1 MKKGLKKGLLAF
13 ALALSFSALGAG
25 IALGDNT
32 ALPTASAVGIT
43 GDEIKNAYGVGTT
56 LVMPES
62 VTGEDGKTFENGIL
76 IFPDGTA
83 HSGTEIA
90 LTEVGTYKARYSLTT
105 ENGVLNAEKQFNVS
119 QKNWT
124 LSSTNSSATYSE
136 KLEAKVY
143 KNTTENASGLVLS
156 LAAGDTFTY
165 NKPIDLSDTTLGEV
179 IRLNPTLGE
188 DYGFTLNDK
197 GQRLYYV
204 NTPVAEYCYVTFTDC
219 YNPEVYVKLAM
230 RFVTSNGQP
239 YFRVGSSNQ
248 EEVGLRGPE
257 TKPVASSQQSRSVY
271 LDGVLY
277 LAWLQK
283 YGAERYLGTYISE
296 QNPGYGWTLD
306 YQTQRWS
313 AANGSVSA
321 TLVNI
326 LNSEDIYGANLFEGF
341 TTGEVY
347 VSIQCDNYLTN
358 KNARVEIVNIGHDKG
373 EALKEVDTADVK
385 APIITL
391 EEKVAATENV
401 YCAVGDEFPIPVAKA
416 VDISLVDGV
425 KAKVYK
431 NYGTQKQTEVL
442 VSNGKFTPNAAAV
455 YTIVYSA
462 EDASGNIAQ
471 RTLNVTAFNADDG
484 KSIALDVDKLSSIS
498 AGETATLPEYSLKG
512 YNGGTEI
519 QIFVSYGEEKQ
530 EIDLDN
536 MQFTPLHV
544 GEYTI
549 TYEYRDIF
557 FTYQEE
563 YTVNSLPSETID
575 LIEEI
580 IMPKY
585 FIKGYKYS
593 LDTYHVYSFKEKDPT
608 PLTADVF
615 VSFDDGEFKKIED
628 VGEVEITGIQTA
640 TFQYRYNGVDIGEP
654 IEVPIVDVTGTHMG
668 EKEEETGIWMF
679 KYFKGDFSL
688 ADTAEKDMRFNAV
701 NNKGNQTLS
710 FINPLSAANF
720 KFSFSIPEGADNF
733 SALRIVLTDY
743 YDPTNKT
750 VMSYEKSDG
759 LVYFGIDDGEKVV
772 LKKEFAG
779 KESKT
784 VYYDSSNSLMDYAE
798 GRLLY
803 TFDFISDKCYLDVV
817 LENCDG
823 AASIIV
829 KQVGNTL
836 MRNANHTDKYA
847 PVITVYKDRGDKLV
861 NTEMT
866 VYAAEILDVLTPV
879 LNKNITVS
887 VTDPDGNT
895 VVSKDGV
902 ELGGKLKTA
911 DGTRDYVIELTKKGA
926 YTIQYAG
933 KDGSGQSV
941 QTQYKV
947 NVYSNVPPVVK
958 FDKGY
963 TADTVIKAQEGEF
976 IYLPKYTVSD
986 DSPLDE
992 LTITAV
998 LIGELDGGLYPFI
1011 EEDEPVQLF
1020 GKGYY
1025 RLYIT
1030 VVDPDGNMGYAYYR
1044 ILSE

>member
-1 MKKGLKKGLLAF
+1 MKKGLKKGLLALALGLSLSVAGIGF
-13 ALALSFSALGAG
+13 ALQDEPTVS
-25 IALGDNT
+25 
-32 ALPTASAVGIT
+32 TASAVGIT
-43 GDEIKNAYGVGTT
+43 SEEIKDAYGVGTT
-56 LVMPES
+56 LIMPET
-62 VTGEDGKTFENGIL
+62 VTGEDGQTFENGIL
-76 IFPDGTA
+76 VFPDGTA
-83 HSGTEIA
+83 HTGSEIA
-90 LTEVGTYKARYSLTT
+90 LTEVGTYKVRYSLTT
-105 ENGVLNAEKQFNVS
+105 ENGVVKAEKQFNVS

-136 KLEAKVY
+136 ELEAVKY
-143 KNTTENASGLVLS
+143 NDPNGAKASGLVLS
-156 LAAGDTFTY
+156 LAAGDKFTY
-165 NKPIDLSDTTLGEV
+165 NKPLDLSDTTLGEV

-188 DYGFTLNDK
+188 DYGFTLNEK
-197 GQRLYYV
+197 GQRNYYV

-219 YNPEVYVKLAM
+219 YNPDVYVKLAM
-230 RFVTSNGQP
+230 RFVTTNGQP
-239 YFRVGSSNQ
+239 YFRVGSGNQ

-257 TKPVASSQQSRSVY
+257 TTPVASSQQSRSVY
-271 LDGVLY
+271 IDGVLY

-283 YGAERYLGTYISE
+283 YGAEKNLGTYISE
-296 QNPGYGWTLD
+296 KNAGYGWKLE
-306 YQTQRWS
+306 YESQRWT
-313 AANGSVSA
+313 AANGGAFS
-321 TLVNI
+321 LVNI
-326 LNSEDIYGANLFEGF
+326 LNSEDIYGSNLFKGF

-347 VSIQCDNYLTN
+347 VSIECDNYLTN
-358 KNARVEIVNIGHDKG
+358 KNARVELVNIGHDKG
-373 EALKEVDTADVK
+373 EGLKEVDTADLK

-391 EEKVAATENV
+391 EEKVATAANV
-401 YCAVGDEFPIPVAKA
+401 YCAVGDAFPIPEAKA
-416 VDISLVDGV
+416 VDISLVDEV

-442 VSNGKFTPNAAAV
+442 VTDGKFTPNAAAV

-462 EDASGNIAQ
+462 EDASGNITQ
-471 RTLNVTAFNADDG
+471 RPLNVTAFNADDG
-484 KSIALDVDKLSSIS
+484 KSIALEVDKLSSIS
-498 AGETATLPEYSLKG
+498 AGETATLPAYSLKG
-512 YNGGTEI
+512 YNGGT
-519 QIFVSYGEEKQ
+519 QLKIFVSYGDEKQ

-544 GEYTI
+544 GEYKI
-549 TYEYRDIF
+549 IYEYRDIF
-557 FTYQEE
+557 FSYSDE

-593 LDTYHVYSFKEKDPT
+593 LDSYHVYSFKEKDPT

-628 VGEVEITGIQTA
+628 VGEVEITGSQTA
-640 TFQYRYNGVDIGEP
+640 TFQYRYDGVDIGEP
-654 IEVPIVDVTGTHMG
+654 IAVPIVDVVGTHMG
-668 EKEEETGIWMF
+668 EEEEETGLWMF

-701 NNKGNQTLS
+701 NNAGNQTLS
-710 FINPLSAANF
+710 FINPISAANF
-720 KFSFSIPEGADNF
+720 RFGFSIPEGADNF

-750 VMSYEKSDG
+750 VISYEKSDD
-759 LVYFGIDDGEKVV
+759 LVYFSIDDGEKIV

-784 VYYDSSNSLMDYAE
+784 VYYDSANSLMDYGE
-798 GRLLY
+798 GRILY
-803 TFDFISDKCYLDVV
+803 DFDFISDKCYLDVV
-817 LENCDG
+817 LENCNG
-823 AASIIV
+823 ATAIVV

-836 MRNANHTDKYA
+836 MRNSNHTDKYA

-866 VYAAEILDVLTPV
+866 VYAAEILDVLSPV

-887 VTDPDGNT
+887 VTDPDGKT

-911 DGTRDYVIELTKKGA
+911 DGTRDYVIELTKKGL
-926 YTIQYAG
+926 YTIVYAG
-933 KDGSGQSV
+933 KDEEGKNV
-941 QTQYKV
+941 QTQYTV
-947 NVYSNVPPVVK
+947 NVYNNAPPVVK

-986 DSPLDE
+986 DSPLED

-998 LIGELDGGLYPFI
+998 LIGELDGGLYPFLD
-1011 EEDEPVQLF
+1011 ENEPVQLF

-1030 VVDPDGNMGYAYYR
+1030 VVDPEGNMGYAYYR